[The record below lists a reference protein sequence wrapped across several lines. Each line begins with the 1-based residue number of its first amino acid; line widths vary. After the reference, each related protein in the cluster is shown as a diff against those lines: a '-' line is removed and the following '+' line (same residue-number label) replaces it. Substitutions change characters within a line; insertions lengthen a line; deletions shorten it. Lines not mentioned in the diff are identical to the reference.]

1 VKKLRIDRSAG
12 LTLRNSVPSAL
23 MESLTQSIEDL
34 FRPGGTLASF
44 PGLEERPQQQAMALA
59 IARALERRHHLI
71 VEAPTGIGKTLAYL
85 LPALLC
91 ATRDNRKAII
101 STHTKNLQDQL
112 LHNDIPLARRLLGID
127 FTAIALKGRR
137 NYLCTTRLRNALA
150 GSGSLFGDEQQEQL
164 LRIQEWAAHSP
175 DGELGG
181 LGFTPAPEVWNAV
194 YSESGLCNSRTCGGS
209 CFFQRAKEETRRAHV
224 VVMNHALFFTLL
236 PLRRAEDVLIFGDDF
251 VILDEAHTL
260 EAVAGAGFGKR
271 VSRRGMTATLHRLY
285 HSRMRKGLLAGAKR
299 PVKTACKTA
308 LGAVED
314 FFDSLARAA
323 VARQQRPIPPGRTDV
338 RQIRIT
344 APFLVADTLSA
355 HLRTFLEL
363 VRSEEDH
370 AATSS
375 DAHEI
380 AGLRQS
386 LTGDLLVLDEF
397 LALRNPSNAYWV
409 ETEEPVGEHT
419 ALCTAPFN
427 LGELLSVSLFGELGP
442 VILTSATLSVNGSMA
457 YTQERLGAGSADAVQ
472 LDSPF
477 DHRRQ
482 MQIWIA
488 RDIPEPDTP
497 GYVKALPATLLAFIK
512 RTHGKALVLFTSS
525 ALMRSVAGAVA
536 GDLEDHGIRLLVQGV
551 DLQRHHLLEEF
562 RKDIHS
568 VLFGLD
574 SFWMGVDV
582 PGEALEH
589 VIITRLPFAVP
600 THPLVEARIE
610 EIGQRG
616 GNAFLEYSLPEAI
629 LKFRQGAG
637 RLIRSTSDRG
647 VVSVLDSRILT
658 RSYGRNF
665 LDALPPCPVELIS
678 QSGEATPFEREAW

>member
-1 VKKLRIDRSAG
+1 
-12 LTLRNSVPSAL
+12 
-23 MESLTQSIEDL
+23 MESLSQSIEHL
-34 FRPGGTLASF
+34 FSPDGALASF
-44 PGLEERPQQQAMALA
+44 PGLEERPQQHTMALA
-59 IARALERRHHLI
+59 ISRALEQRRHLI
-71 VEAPTGIGKTLAYL
+71 VEAPTGTGKTLAYL
-85 LPALLC
+85 LPALLH
-91 ATRDNRKAII
+91 ATRNNRKAIV

-112 LHNDIPLARRLLGID
+112 LQNDIPLARRLLGID
-127 FTAIALKGRR
+127 FTAVALKGRR

-164 LRIQEWAAHSP
+164 LRIQEWAVHSP

-194 YSESGLCNSRTCGGS
+194 CSESGICNNRTCGAS
-209 CFFQRAKEETRRAHV
+209 CFFQRVKEETRRAQL

-271 VSRRGMTATLHRLY
+271 VSRRSMIATLHRLY
-285 HSRMRKGLLAGAKR
+285 HSRMRKGLLVRAKR
-299 PVKTACKTA
+299 PVKNACKIA
-308 LGAVED
+308 LDAVEE
-314 FFDSLARAA
+314 FFDGLARAA
-323 VARQQRPIPPGRTDV
+323 LDREQRPGSPGRTDM

-344 APFLVADTLSA
+344 EPFPVADTLST
-355 HLRTFLEL
+355 HLRSFLEL

-370 AATSS
+370 ASTSS
-375 DAHEI
+375 DAQEI
-380 AGLRQS
+380 AALRQS

-409 ETEEPVGEHT
+409 ETEEPGHEHV
-419 ALCTAPFN
+419 ALCTAPFHV
-427 LGELLSVSLFGELGP
+427 GELLSASLFGELGP
-442 VILTSATLSVNGSMA
+442 VILTSATVSVNGSMA
-457 YTQERLGAGSADAVQ
+457 YIEERLGAASADGLV

-488 RDIPEPDTP
+488 RDIPEPDAP
-497 GYVKALPATLLAFIK
+497 GYVKALPGTVLAFIK

-525 ALMRSVAGAVA
+525 ALMRSIAASVA
-536 GDLEDHGIRLLVQGV
+536 GDMEDLGIRLLVQGV
-551 DLQRHHLLEEF
+551 GLQRHQLLEEF
-562 RKDIHS
+562 RRDVHS

-600 THPLVEARIE
+600 THPLIEARFE

-616 GNAFLEYSLPEAI
+616 GNAFMEYSLPEAI

-637 RLIRSTSDRG
+637 RLIRSTSDHG
-647 VVSVLDSRILT
+647 VVSVLDSRILS

-678 QSGEATPFEREAW
+678 RSGETTPLEREAW

>member
-1 VKKLRIDRSAG
+1 
-12 LTLRNSVPSAL
+12 
-23 MESLTQSIEDL
+23 MESLSQSIDHL
-34 FRPGGTLASF
+34 FRPDGTLAVF
-44 PGLEERPQQQAMALA
+44 PGLEERPQQHTMALA
-59 IARALERRHHLI
+59 VARALEQRRHLI
-71 VEAPTGIGKTLAYL
+71 VEAPTGTGKTLAYL
-85 LPALLC
+85 LPALLH
-91 ATRDNRKAII
+91 ATSNNRKAIV
-101 STHTKNLQDQL
+101 STHTRNLQDQL
-112 LHNDIPLARRLLGID
+112 LHNDIPLARSLLGID
-127 FTAIALKGRR
+127 FTAVALKGRR

-164 LRIQEWAAHSP
+164 VRIQEWAVHSP

-181 LGFTPAPEVWNAV
+181 MGFTPAPEVWNAV
-194 YSESGLCNSRTCGGS
+194 CSEPGLCNTRICGGS
-209 CFFQRAKEETRRAHV
+209 CFFQRVK
-224 VVMNHALFFTLL
+224 
-236 PLRRAEDVLIFGDDF
+236 DVLIFGDDF

-260 EAVAGAGFGKR
+260 EAVAGSGFGKR
-271 VSRRGMTATLHRLY
+271 VSRRGMIATLHRLY
-285 HSRMRKGLLAGAKR
+285 HSRMRKGLLVRAKR
-299 PVKTACKTA
+299 PVKTACKSA
-308 LGAVED
+308 LGAVEE
-314 FFDSLARAA
+314 FFDGLARAA
-323 VARQQRPIPPGRTDV
+323 AARQRRPGSPGRTDI

-344 APFLVADTLSA
+344 EPFPVTDTLSA
-355 HLRTFLEL
+355 HLRSFLEL
-363 VRSEEDH
+363 VRFEEDH

-375 DAHEI
+375 DAQEI
-380 AGLRQS
+380 AALRQS

-409 ETEEPVGEHT
+409 ETDEPGHEHT
-419 ALCTAPFN
+419 ALCTAPFHV
-427 LGELLSVSLFGELGP
+427 GDLLSRSLFGELGP
-442 VILTSATLSVNGSMA
+442 VILTSATVAVNGSMA
-457 YTQERLGAGSADAVQ
+457 YIQERLGAASAEGLQ

-477 DHRRQ
+477 DHRHQ
-482 MQIWIA
+482 MRIWIA

-497 GYVKALPATLLAFIK
+497 GYLKALPATLLAFIK

-525 ALMRSVAGAVA
+525 ALMRSIAANVS
-536 GDLEDHGIRLLVQGV
+536 GDLENLGIRLLIQGV
-551 DLQRHHLLEEF
+551 DFQRHQLLEEF
-562 RKDIHS
+562 RKDIQS

-600 THPLVEARIE
+600 THPLVEARLE

-637 RLIRSTSDRG
+637 RLIRSTSDHG

-678 QSGEATPFEREAW
+678 QSGDATPLEREPW

>member
-1 VKKLRIDRSAG
+1 
-12 LTLRNSVPSAL
+12 
-23 MESLTQSIEDL
+23 MESLSQCIEHL
-34 FRPGGTLASF
+34 FGPDGALASF
-44 PGLEERPQQQAMALA
+44 PGLEERPQQHAMALA
-59 IARALERRHHLI
+59 IARTLERRRHLI

-85 LPALLC
+85 LPAILY
-91 ATRDNRKAII
+91 AARDNRKAII

-164 LRIQEWAAHSP
+164 LRIQDWATRSP

-181 LGFTPAPEVWNAV
+181 LGFTPAHEVWNAV
-194 YSESGLCNSRTCGGS
+194 CSESGICNSRTCGGS
-209 CFFQRAKEETRRAHV
+209 CFFQRAKEEARRAHL

-271 VSRRGMTATLHRLY
+271 VSRRGMIATLHRLH
-285 HSRMRKGLLAGAKR
+285 HSRMPRGLLVRAKR

-308 LGAVED
+308 LDAVED
-314 FFDSLARAA
+314 FFDNLARAA
-323 VARQQRPIPPGRTDV
+323 VARQQRPTPPGRTDV

-344 APFLVADTLSA
+344 ARFLVADTFSA

-363 VRSEEDH
+363 IRSEENH

-375 DAHEI
+375 DAQEI
-380 AGLRQS
+380 AALRQS
-386 LTGDLLVLDEF
+386 LTGDMLVLDEF

-409 ETEEPVGEHT
+409 ETEEARHEHT
-419 ALCTAPFN
+419 AVCTAPFN
-427 LGELLSVSLFGELGP
+427 VAKLLSASLFGELGP
-442 VILTSATLSVNGSMA
+442 VILTSATLSVNDSMA
-457 YTQERLGAGSADAVQ
+457 YTKERLGAVSAGGLQ

-497 GYVKALPATLLAFIK
+497 GYVKALPATVLAFIK

-525 ALMRSVAGAVA
+525 ALMRNIAAAVA
-536 GDLEDHGIRLLVQGV
+536 GDLEDLGIRLLVQGV
-551 DLQRHHLLEEF
+551 DLQRHQLLEEF

-600 THPLVEARIE
+600 THPLVEARLE
-610 EIGQRG
+610 EIAQRG
-616 GNAFLEYSLPEAI
+616 GNAFVEYSLPEAI

-658 RSYGRNF
+658 RSYGRSF
-665 LDALPPCPVELIS
+665 LAALPPCPVELIS
-678 QSGEATPFEREAW
+678 QSGETTPLELEAW

>member
-1 VKKLRIDRSAG
+1 
-12 LTLRNSVPSAL
+12 
-23 MESLTQSIEDL
+23 MESLSQSIEDL
-34 FRPGGTLASF
+34 FHPDGALASH
-44 PGLEERPQQQAMALA
+44 PGLEERPQQFAMALA
-59 IARALERRHHLI
+59 VARTLEQRRHLI
-71 VEAPTGIGKTLAYL
+71 VEAPTGTGKTLAYL
-85 LPALLC
+85 LPAILH
-91 ATRDNRKAII
+91 ATRSSRKAIV
-101 STHTKNLQDQL
+101 STHTRNLQDQL
-112 LHNDIPLARRLLGID
+112 LHNDIPLARSLLGID
-127 FTAIALKGRR
+127 FTAVALKGRR
-137 NYLCTTRLRNALA
+137 NYLCTTRFRNALA
-150 GSGSLFGDEQQEQL
+150 GSGSLFGDGQQEQL
-164 LRIQEWAAHSP
+164 LRIQEWAVHSP

-194 YSESGLCNSRTCGGS
+194 CSEPGLCNTRICGGS
-209 CFFQRAKEETRRAHV
+209 CFFQRVKEEARRAHL

-260 EAVAGAGFGKR
+260 EAVAGSGFGRR
-271 VSRRGMTATLHRLY
+271 VSRRGMIATLHRLY
-285 HSRMRKGLLAGAKR
+285 HSRMRKGLLVRAKR
-299 PVKTACKTA
+299 PVKAACKSA
-308 LGAVED
+308 LDAVEG
-314 FFDSLARAA
+314 FFDDLSRAA
-323 VARQQRPIPPGRTDV
+323 AAGQRRPGFPGRTGI

-344 APFLVADTLSA
+344 EPFPVADTLSG
-355 HLRTFLEL
+355 HLRSFLEL
-363 VRSEEDH
+363 VRSEEDQ

-375 DAHEI
+375 DAQEI
-380 AGLRQS
+380 AALRQS

-409 ETEEPVGEHT
+409 ETDEPAHEHT
-419 ALCTAPFN
+419 ALCTAPFHV
-427 LGELLSVSLFGELGP
+427 GEILSGSLFGELGP
-442 VILTSATLSVNGSMA
+442 VILTSATVAVNGSMA
-457 YTQERLGAGSADAVQ
+457 YLQERLGAASAGGLV

-482 MQIWIA
+482 MRIWIA
-488 RDIPEPDTP
+488 RDIPEPDAP
-497 GYVKALPATLLAFIK
+497 GYLKALPATVLAFIK

-525 ALMRSVAGAVA
+525 ALMRSIAADVS
-536 GDLEDHGIRLLVQGV
+536 GDLEDLGIRLLIQGV
-551 DLQRHHLLEEF
+551 NVQRHQLLEEF

-600 THPLVEARIE
+600 THPLIEARLE

-637 RLIRSTSDRG
+637 RLIRSTSDHG

-665 LDALPPCPVELIS
+665 LDALPPCPVELIN
-678 QSGEATPFEREAW
+678 QSGDATPLEREPW